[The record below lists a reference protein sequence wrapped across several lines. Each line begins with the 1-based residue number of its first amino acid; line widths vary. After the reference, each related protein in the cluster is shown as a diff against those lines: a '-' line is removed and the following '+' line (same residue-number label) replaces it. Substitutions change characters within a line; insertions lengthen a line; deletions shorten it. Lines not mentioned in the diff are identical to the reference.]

1 MDDGKEC
8 WYFSAMNTIP
18 VWQLYGE
25 ASPFP
30 DILHIERIVD
40 RAAGMD
46 WRIAPHRHVNLHQVF
61 LIRQGN
67 IAVTIDGHTVRP
79 EPPVVLNIP
88 PGTVHAFV
96 FAAGTDGHVL
106 TLPTADFAELFGP
119 EAALLARPF
128 HAGATGLSPA
138 IERISGLH
146 GETSPLRNL
155 RLRAAAIELV
165 CDLCALDR
173 ASGPSARHPR
183 LARLEELIRSHLAD
197 GWLVADYAA
206 ALHLSDRHLRRLCL
220 EASGLSAHG
229 FIEQVRLREACRL
242 LAYTRM
248 QVQMVAYALGF
259 EDQAYFTRT
268 FRRCTGLSPT
278 QYRKKLDAAEEA
290 GQISATADLSTS
302 TTPEQR
308 AGIIATGPW

>member
-1 MDDGKEC
+1 MDGAANC
-8 WYFSAMNTIP
+8 WYFPAMNTIP
-18 VWQLYGE
+18 VWHLYGE

-46 WRIAPHRHVNLHQVF
+46 WRIAPHRHVNLHQIF
-61 LIRQGN
+61 LIRQGS
-67 IAVTIDGHTVRP
+67 IAVTIDGSTIRP
-79 EPPVVLNIP
+79 EAPVVLNIP

-106 TLPTADFAELFGP
+106 TLPTADFPELFGP
-119 EAALLARPF
+119 EVALLATPF
-128 HAGATGLSPA
+128 HAGEGGLSA
-138 IERISGLH
+138 AFGRIAALH
-146 GETSPLRNL
+146 GETSGLRNL

-165 CDLCALDR
+165 CEVSALAGAPDP
-173 ASGPSARHPR
+173 AARQPR

-197 GWLVADYAA
+197 GWSVSDYAQ

-278 QYRKKLDAAEEA
+278 EYRRKLDVSEAALSPDATHAMVAEDWIGRAEA
-290 GQISATADLSTS
+290 
-302 TTPEQR
+302 
-308 AGIIATGPW
+308 

>member
-1 MDDGKEC
+1 MDAEEEC
-8 WYFSAMNTIP
+8 WYFPAMNTIP
-18 VWQLYGE
+18 VWHLYGE

-46 WRIAPHRHVNLHQVF
+46 WRIAAHRHVNLHQIF
-61 LIRQGN
+61 LIRRGS
-67 IAVTIDGHTVRP
+67 IAVTMDGRTVRP

-88 PGTVHAFV
+88 PGIVHAFV

-106 TLPTADFAELFGP
+106 TLPTADFPELFGP
-119 EAALLARPF
+119 DVALLASPF
-128 HAGATGLSPA
+128 HVEGSGLSA
-138 IERISGLH
+138 AFERISALH
-146 GETSPLRNL
+146 GETSALRNL
-155 RLRAAAIELV
+155 RLRAAATDLV
-165 CDLCALDR
+165 CDVCALTGAPDP
-173 ASGPSARHPR
+173 AARQPR

-197 GWLVADYAA
+197 GWSVADYAS

-229 FIEQVRLREACRL
+229 FIEQVRLREACRM

-278 QYRKKLDAAEEA
+278 EYRKKLDAGEAA
-290 GQISATADLSTS
+290 GQPLV
-302 TTPEQR
+302 Q
-308 AGIIATGPW
+308 